1 MTQQTT
7 ITSAQLDFD
16 FIKESLKS
24 SLKNSGEFNDYDFE
38 GAGLSNIL
46 DVLAYNTH
54 LNGLIANFSL
64 NESFLVTAQLRP
76 SVVSLAESLGY
87 VPDSRSS
94 AECSISLIVNTTSAT
109 PNIETQQTLRP
120 GELVLRGTKDGVDYT
135 FTNRESITATSTA
148 GEVYNFAPASDP
160 SLPVK
165 VFEGVEV
172 NQQFVVGEITDTV
185 YVIPDENID
194 ISTAIIKVYP
204 NQASANARGDFTQ
217 YTNLLDATT
226 INALSRLYV
235 LRESPNGFYEL
246 TFGNGNSLGLAPSSG
261 QVIEVNY
268 LRNNGILAN
277 EIPALRLASTFTFA
291 TTTSST
297 IEIDEGDVG
306 ITTLTRSAGGAEKES
321 IESMRLNAPYQYAAQ
336 NRMVTAT
343 DYSALILKKYSA
355 FIDDIKSWG
364 GEDDAQ
370 PDYGSVFTSIVYKD
384 NLTNS
389 TISNVRQGILTLA
402 DEFSIASFDLKFT
415 DPETTFISCQTFFRF
430 NPSLTGF
437 SQSTVNAL
445 VTDAIDQYFL
455 ENTGKFDQVFRK
467 SNMLTEIDAADPSV
481 LSSRSDIRLNKRIL
495 PIFNLEQ
502 DFDLYFPTALRDP
515 LVANDHTITSS
526 LFIFRNQ
533 TCIIRNKVNER
544 IRVSPDGAL
553 PVVFDRKP
561 SATLELVT
569 IGGKVMVSNVG
580 YYDAAR
586 GEVKIENVSIQ
597 AIPGG
602 RNYVK
607 IFAIPANE
615 AVVQATLNNIIKFDK
630 EESFSKAIKVDTV

>member
-1 MTQQTT
+1 MTTSTT
-7 ITSAQLDFD
+7 ITSSKLDFD
-16 FIKESLKS
+16 AIKESLKT

-54 LNGLIANFSL
+54 LNGLIANFAL

-76 SVVSLAESLGY
+76 SVVSLSESLGY
-87 VPDSRSS
+87 VPDSKKSP
-94 AECSISLIVNTTSAT
+94 ECSITLTVNTTDAT
-109 PNIETQQTLRP
+109 PNIETQQTLQP
-120 GELVLRGTKDGVDYT
+120 GELILRGTKDGEDYT
-135 FTNRESITATSTA
+135 FTNREAISATSVA
-148 GEVYNFAPASDP
+148 GEVYRFAPSADASSP
-160 SLPVK
+160 IK
-165 VFEGVEV
+165 VFEGTEV
-172 NQQFVVGEITDTV
+172 NQQFIVGEVGDTV

-204 NQASANARGDFTQ
+204 NQASANNRGDFTQ

-235 LRESPNGFYEL
+235 LREAPNGYYEL
-246 TFGNGNSLGLAPSSG
+246 SFGNGNSLGAAPTAG

-268 LRNNGILAN
+268 LRTSGIVAN

-297 IEIDEGDVG
+297 VTIDEDDVT
-306 ITTLTRSAGGAEKES
+306 IVTTTRSAGGADKES
-321 IESMRLNAPYQYAAQ
+321 IESMRLNAPFQYASQ

-364 GEDDAQ
+364 GEDDPR
-370 PDYGSVFTSIVYKD
+370 PDYGSVFTSIVFKD
-384 NLTNS
+384 NLTNA
-389 TISNVRQGILTLA
+389 TISNVRQGILDLA

-437 SQSTVNAL
+437 SQSTVNAR
-445 VTDAIDQYFL
+445 VSDAIDQYFL

-467 SNMLTEIDAADPSV
+467 SNMLTEIDAADASV

-495 PIFNLEQ
+495 PVLNLPQ
-502 DFDLYFPTALRDP
+502 NIDVYFPVALREAGT
-515 LVANDHTITSS
+515 VNNQTITSS
-526 LFIFRNQ
+526 IFIYKNQ
-533 TCIIRNKVNER
+533 TCKIQNRVDDKEKVSAEGVVP
-544 IRVSPDGAL
+544 I
-553 PVVFDRKP
+553 VFDAKP
-561 SATLELVT
+561 SNVLEIVT
-569 IGGKVMVSNVG
+569 VAGKVMVSNAG
-580 YYDAAR
+580 SYDATT
-586 GEVKIENVSIQ
+586 GEVHIEELEVQS
-597 AIPGG
+597 IPGN
-602 RNYVK
+602 RNFIK
-607 IFAIPANE
+607 IFAIPENE
-615 AVVQATLNNIIKFDK
+615 AAVVATLNNIIKFDK
-630 EESFSKAIKVDTV
+630 EESFAKAVKVDTV